1 MCPRGIQWLGIR
13 SGIVLGARRPAEND
27 LRKRPC
33 FVETAPSGWALSSLA
48 RPATVQKTRGWW
60 DGPVD
65 SSTSCSRPSG
75 KLQLWQWNGTIPA
88 PGATG
93 RPSDPG
99 QRLRKLAKGRRPG
112 DVKSAPAVCHATRRA
127 DRQLSR
133 HSLRGGCAR
142 RLSACHAA
150 GPKFVCR
157 CVFQRCVRRAPSEQ
171 ICMTSGFWALPFCE
185 GPELLPLAESELA
198 AFVEAAK
205 LERDVG

>member
-1 MCPRGIQWLGIR
+1 MIHTHIVSKLSWYPSMLLVNPCWTWPARSLRSKGLACPRREGHCLSLNPPAQKIGKCVCPRGIQWLGIR

-88 PGATG
+88 PGAGTG

-112 DVKSAPAVCHATRRA
+112 DVKSAAPAVPACHATR
-127 DRQLSR
+127 
-133 HSLRGGCAR
+133 
-142 RLSACHAA
+142 
-150 GPKFVCR
+150 
-157 CVFQRCVRRAPSEQ
+157 
-171 ICMTSGFWALPFCE
+171 
-185 GPELLPLAESELA
+185 
-198 AFVEAAK
+198 
-205 LERDVG
+205 